1 MGRDGYEK
9 GEGQAKKQ
17 PFCSNAWPKPFCN
30 RNAMKTR
37 RIGATFQVLK
47 TADCAESVNRFTPAG
62 RWVAAAE

>member
-37 RIGATFQVLK
+37 RIGATFQELK
-47 TADCAESVNRFTPAG
+47 IAGCVENVN
-62 RWVAAAE
+62 